1 MVTVDNHKATRGSF
15 LATPLAMPANKLAE
29 LKKGASA
36 APEDVVI
43 DIAGAGD
50 RVRTLLC
57 LPSTL
62 SLSSTMI

>member
-1 MVTVDNHKATRGSF
+1 
-15 LATPLAMPANKLAE
+15 MPANKLAE

-43 DIAGAGD
+43 DIAGAGA
-50 RVRTLLC
+50 RVRTLLLC

-62 SLSSTMI
+62 SLTPTMI

>member
-1 MVTVDNHKATRGSF
+1 
-15 LATPLAMPANKLAE
+15 MPANKLAE

-43 DIAGAGD
+43 DIAGAGA

-57 LPSTL
+57 LPSPHTL
-62 SLSSTMI
+62 SPTMI